1 MVDDVL
7 IVGFGA
13 VGVLYGWILEQSKG
27 VRVTAVARSNYQIIQ
42 DQGVQ
47 LESAKF
53 GKHNWKPYR
62 TLHDTHQ
69 AADRDY
75 KYIICTFKH
84 LPDVHPTEEILGPCL
99 HRSNCFVLLQNGLGI
114 EEPLQSVLPN
124 ATIISGAI
132 WIGAN
137 LRDSRRVIHNDLER
151 LVIGRFKGEL
161 RGPNHQPVLSSM
173 PGREADTLVHDL
185 ATLLREGG
193 SQTQDVP
200 DIQPFRWKKNLW
212 NATFS
217 TLATLAGEPM
227 SELMRDDNLQFVIP
241 IARRTMLEILFTA
254 RAVGI
259 SEDDLPAAAVDE
271 QLTITLQQFGSIL
284 HADEKRKGENEE
296 AAAGRAGFK
305 PSMLIDYEHSRPMEL
320 QCILGSMV
328 QRAREFG
335 LETPRLDLAY
345 SVLSVKQRS
354 FIEKTSSAKPSAE
367 MTDALAQRI
376 ARSRFTDSPVPSGDT
391 LEECLRASNVTVIAP
406 DDTLYDTVRQTWNS
420 RIQYSPKF
428 IVQPNSTQEVQHSVR
443 CAATHSNV
451 AVTVKSGG
459 HGYAGYAI
467 GGEDGDLTID
477 VTNFN
482 NIDVDKESS
491 LVRAGTGNHLWDL
504 YKTIYEDNL
513 VLPGGT
519 CPQVGIGGHA
529 SFGGYGP
536 LSRKMGLLL
545 DRIVEAEIVYA
556 NGTAANVTQGE
567 DIFFAI
573 TGAAPSFAIVT
584 QFTFLAERA
593 PENTVI
599 FSHSLIN
606 RTAESAADAFDAFVS
621 FINRNV
627 TNDFSAWITL
637 GPGSFELN
645 GMYFGSQDD
654 FEVIA
659 KPLFEGV
666 KLSSNDSQDV
676 SQTSEFIEM
685 YKQIYGDFSPVA
697 EPKPFYSKSL
707 MINEPLTVDQ
717 SLSFFNYLSN
727 SGVQAKNQGYDW
739 YIIVDPYNGVIHE
752 KSTQERS
759 FAHRNTLLTFQF
771 FAEMGESE
779 ETLFSLVDGMVDSIT
794 ELPKAAYPNYVDP
807 RLINWQELYY
817 GPNYLRLQEIKGV
830 VDPNNTYR
838 FPQSTEK
845 GLDITMY
852 MYKNMIAEN
861 DDLKALFNH
870 SAQVSNRQSEL
881 LAKALLAYAENIEDL
896 TPLLGVVDRIT
907 QRHASLGVRAEQY
920 IVVEKYLFDA
930 MKTIL
935 KDQLTQ
941 SIAEAWYAAYW
952 QLAHIFINAECSLY
966 NKAHWQ
972 GFRDFKIVRKS
983 NETDTVVSLYLQPLE
998 QETVL
1003 QYSPGQFISI
1013 KVHVPSL
1020 GIDQIRQFSLSEA
1033 PGNDYFR
1040 VSVKKEPGEVSNV
1053 IHDVLK
1059 EDDVVQIT
1067 CPFGSFTPK
1076 DRNGPAVLISA
1087 GVGATPVLSMLN
1099 TMLEDQNSKQQI
1111 TWIQVDKTPSSQPF
1125 LEYVRT
1131 LAKTQGNILK
1141 TAFYYTDANAQ
1152 SESIPHLKGRP
1163 GLDKLDRGLLHISNP
1178 G

>member
-1 MVDDVL
+1 MKTSTLFPLVAAL
-7 IVGFGA
+7 IV
-13 VGVLYGWILEQSKG
+13 
-27 VRVTAVARSNYQIIQ
+27 
-42 DQGVQ
+42 
-47 LESAKF
+47 
-53 GKHNWKPYR
+53 
-62 TLHDTHQ
+62 
-69 AADRDY
+69 
-75 KYIICTFKH
+75 
-84 LPDVHPTEEILGPCL
+84 
-99 HRSNCFVLLQNGLGI
+99 
-114 EEPLQSVLPN
+114 SVF
-124 ATIISGAI
+124 A
-132 WIGAN
+132 
-137 LRDSRRVIHNDLER
+137 
-151 LVIGRFKGEL
+151 
-161 RGPNHQPVLSSM
+161 
-173 PGREADTLVHDL
+173 
-185 ATLLREGG
+185 
-193 SQTQDVP
+193 
-200 DIQPFRWKKNLW
+200 
-212 NATFS
+212 
-217 TLATLAGEPM
+217 
-227 SELMRDDNLQFVIP
+227 
-241 IARRTMLEILFTA
+241 
-254 RAVGI
+254 
-259 SEDDLPAAAVDE
+259 
-271 QLTITLQQFGSIL
+271 
-284 HADEKRKGENEE
+284 
-296 AAAGRAGFK
+296 
-305 PSMLIDYEHSRPMEL
+305 
-320 QCILGSMV
+320 
-328 QRAREFG
+328 
-335 LETPRLDLAY
+335 
-345 SVLSVKQRS
+345 
-354 FIEKTSSAKPSAE
+354 
-367 MTDALAQRI
+367 TDALNL
-376 ARSRFTDSPVPSGDT
+376 PLGDT

-838 FPQSTEK
+838 FPQS
-845 GLDITMY
+845 
-852 MYKNMIAEN
+852 
-861 DDLKALFNH
+861 
-870 SAQVSNRQSEL
+870 SE
-881 LAKALLAYAENIEDL
+881 
-896 TPLLGVVDRIT
+896 
-907 QRHASLGVRAEQY
+907 VR
-920 IVVEKYLFDA
+920 
-930 MKTIL
+930 
-935 KDQLTQ
+935 
-941 SIAEAWYAAYW
+941 
-952 QLAHIFINAECSLY
+952 
-966 NKAHWQ
+966 
-972 GFRDFKIVRKS
+972 
-983 NETDTVVSLYLQPLE
+983 
-998 QETVL
+998 
-1003 QYSPGQFISI
+1003 
-1013 KVHVPSL
+1013 
-1020 GIDQIRQFSLSEA
+1020 
-1033 PGNDYFR
+1033 
-1040 VSVKKEPGEVSNV
+1040 
-1053 IHDVLK
+1053 
-1059 EDDVVQIT
+1059 
-1067 CPFGSFTPK
+1067 
-1076 DRNGPAVLISA
+1076 
-1087 GVGATPVLSMLN
+1087 
-1099 TMLEDQNSKQQI
+1099 
-1111 TWIQVDKTPSSQPF
+1111 SS
-1125 LEYVRT
+1125 
-1131 LAKTQGNILK
+1131 
-1141 TAFYYTDANAQ
+1141 
-1152 SESIPHLKGRP
+1152 S
-1163 GLDKLDRGLLHISNP
+1163 DKLQLK
-1178 G
+1178 